1 MSDNVRDVINPPP
14 AENGDPAMSQTSD
27 HESKDQNTDV
37 EELNDE
43 GVGGTMGAQ
52 DTFEP
57 EESEQPASP
66 TSPSE

>member
-1 MSDNVRDVINPPP
+1 MSDNEGDVTEIPP
-14 AENGDPAMSQTSD
+14 AENGDLAMSQTSD
-27 HESKDQNTDV
+27 HESKDQNTEV

-57 EESEQPASP
+57 EESEAPASP
-66 TSPSE
+66 SSPSE